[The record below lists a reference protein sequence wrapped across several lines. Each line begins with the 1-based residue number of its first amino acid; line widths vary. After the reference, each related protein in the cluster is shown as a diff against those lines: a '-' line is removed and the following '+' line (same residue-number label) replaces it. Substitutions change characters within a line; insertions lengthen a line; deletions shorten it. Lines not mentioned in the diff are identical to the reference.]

1 MKKYFFIFAAAMLSL
16 AACNKEIAEAV
27 VENDN
32 DVVLTF
38 TSERPQLDDFDTRTA
53 WDATTSSIIWQS
65 TDKIKVGFTFNDAW
79 WAQTAAYASTNE
91 TPNNHIKFYQSD
103 EVEIDSESSSIGTF
117 VVPTTSGKFTGPST
131 LGDFVFYAVY
141 PAALVDNSL
150 DTAPSA
156 TVTLKSSQTPAENSF
171 DATTDIMVGKTATV
185 SSTGLPTAPID
196 LTWTRIVGHAALT
209 FSNMAFDGTETPSK
223 ITLTFNDDAKVAGSF
238 TVNMADGTFGA
249 GSANEIVLEGS
260 GLVVDGSNITTW
272 ATVLPVS
279 FTSLNVEIKTDKAT
293 YTREITG
300 LNMTFKQ
307 NARNRL
313 TVNMTTANRAAAE
326 QYDWVKKNLS
336 AITSSDV
343 FVIVGNNGKNYAMS
357 NGNGTSSAP
366 SAVEV
371 TVTDNKL
378 SAAPADNIQWT
389 LSFADSKYTFY
400 PNGTTD
406 TWLYCTNTNNGVRVG
421 TNDNKTF
428 TLDNSGYLK
437 HEGTSRFIGVYTSQD
452 WRCYTAY
459 TADNIKDQTFAFYVR
474 TVPGETPTLQT
485 PTLTFTEPTTTVNV
499 GETVTNVATIDPST
513 LTVTYASSDEEV
525 ATVDE
530 NGTVTGVAV
539 GSATITASFAGDDSY
554 ETVSANYEITV
565 VDPNGNDGSAEKPYL
580 ASEAAALATGG
591 STAEVYVKGIIS
603 KIATAYSSEYGNV
616 SFDISDD
623 GLTSSNGQFRIFRA
637 AASSADDFKVGDA
650 VTFKGS
656 LTLYNTTPE
665 LAQGNELISQLH
677 VPAFSPDGALFTAET
692 LVVEI
697 TADAG
702 ATIRYTVDGTD
713 PTATSGSV
721 YESAITITSTTTIK
735 AIAIKEDVVTGIVS
749 ALFTKSNNTDVTY
762 TLYSG
767 DLTEGDYVV
776 YYDGKAMKNT
786 VSSNRLGYVDVTP
799 SGKNILNPDASI
811 VWHIAKS
818 GDYWTIYN
826 TAVSKYAAGNGTKNQ
841 AALSDSGTE
850 DGSLWA
856 VSGTTTYEFVN
867 KLNDSNNVNKNLRN
881 NGTYGFACYGTGTG
895 GALSLYKLN

>member
-406 TWLYCTNTNNGVRVG
+406 TWLYCTNTNNGV
-421 TNDNKTF
+421 
-428 TLDNSGYLK
+428 
-437 HEGTSRFIGVYTSQD
+437 
-452 WRCYTAY
+452 
-459 TADNIKDQTFAFYVR
+459 
-474 TVPGETPTLQT
+474 
-485 PTLTFTEPTTTVNV
+485 
-499 GETVTNVATIDPST
+499 
-513 LTVTYASSDEEV
+513 
-525 ATVDE
+525 
-530 NGTVTGVAV
+530 
-539 GSATITASFAGDDSY
+539 
-554 ETVSANYEITV
+554 
-565 VDPNGNDGSAEKPYL
+565 
-580 ASEAAALATGG
+580 
-591 STAEVYVKGIIS
+591 
-603 KIATAYSSEYGNV
+603 
-616 SFDISDD
+616 
-623 GLTSSNGQFRIFRA
+623 
-637 AASSADDFKVGDA
+637 
-650 VTFKGS
+650 
-656 LTLYNTTPE
+656 
-665 LAQGNELISQLH
+665 
-677 VPAFSPDGALFTAET
+677 
-692 LVVEI
+692 
-697 TADAG
+697 
-702 ATIRYTVDGTD
+702 
-713 PTATSGSV
+713 
-721 YESAITITSTTTIK
+721 
-735 AIAIKEDVVTGIVS
+735 
-749 ALFTKSNNTDVTY
+749 
-762 TLYSG
+762 
-767 DLTEGDYVV
+767 
-776 YYDGKAMKNT
+776 
-786 VSSNRLGYVDVTP
+786 
-799 SGKNILNPDASI
+799 
-811 VWHIAKS
+811 
-818 GDYWTIYN
+818 
-826 TAVSKYAAGNGTKNQ
+826 
-841 AALSDSGTE
+841 
-850 DGSLWA
+850 
-856 VSGTTTYEFVN
+856 
-867 KLNDSNNVNKNLRN
+867 
-881 NGTYGFACYGTGTG
+881 
-895 GALSLYKLN
+895 